1 MTSLIGEHV
10 ARIGIIGS
18 AGRMGQAIARVVE
31 ASSHDL
37 AGGIDQGDDPMA
49 LAAQCDVLIDFSSP
63 RALAANLAA
72 AQAAGVPIAVGTTG
86 LEPEHHALIDAAAK
100 NIAVLQTG
108 NTSLGVTLLAHLV
121 REAAARLGDDW
132 DIEIVEM
139 HHRMKVDAPSG
150 TALLLGEAAAQGRGI
165 ALADNTESGRHGLTG
180 ARARG
185 AIGFAALRGG
195 TVAGEHSVILA
206 GEEERLTLSHSAEN
220 RTIFARGAVKAA
232 EWLLGK
238 PAGRYTM
245 PEVLGL

>member
-1 MTSLIGEHV
+1 M

-18 AGRMGQAIARVVE
+18 AGRMGQAIARIIE

-37 AGGIDQGDDPMA
+37 AGGIDQGDDPAA
-49 LAAQCDVLIDFSSP
+49 LAARCDVLIDFSSP

-72 AQAAGVPIAVGTTG
+72 AESAGIPIVIGTTG
-86 LEPEHHALIDAAAK
+86 LETEHHAAIDRAAH
-100 NIAVLQTG
+100 NTAVLQTG

-150 TALLLGEAAAQGRGI
+150 TALLLGEAAAAGRGI
-165 ALADNTESGRHGLTG
+165 ALAENTESGRHGLTG
-180 ARARG
+180 ARAKG

-195 TVAGEHSVILA
+195 TVAGEHSVIFA
-206 GEEERLTLSHSAEN
+206 GDEERLTLSHSAEN

-232 EWLLGK
+232 GWLLGK